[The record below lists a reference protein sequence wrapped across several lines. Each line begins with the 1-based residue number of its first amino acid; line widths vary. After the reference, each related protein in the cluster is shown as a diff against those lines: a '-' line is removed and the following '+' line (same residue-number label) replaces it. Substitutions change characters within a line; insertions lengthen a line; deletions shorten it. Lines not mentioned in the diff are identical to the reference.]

1 MMDAVLDVIAAVL
14 VLAGA
19 LLCLTAAIGV
29 ARFKDVPTR
38 LHAATKP
45 QVLGLLLICL
55 AIALGVRS
63 WPVTAFLVPVVVI
76 QLATAPLSAH
86 MVGRQAY
93 RNGRIARDL
102 MIVDELAAPDVG
114 RVSGDESGDA
124 AAGDGAVGDGAAGD
138 GRSDRGGSGDTRTG
152 EADGSPSPEET

>member
-1 MMDAVLDVIAAVL
+1 MDAIDVIAVIL
-14 VLAGA
+14 VLIGA

-45 QVLGLLLICL
+45 QVLGLMLICVAVAL
-55 AIALGVRS
+55 ALRS
-63 WPVTAFLVPVVVI
+63 WPVTAFLVPVVLI

-93 RNGRIARDL
+93 RNGRIDKASML
-102 MIVDELAAPDVG
+102 VDELAAAD
-114 RVSGDESGDA
+114 RA
-124 AAGDGAVGDGAAGD
+124 AD
-138 GRSDRGGSGDTRTG
+138 GSGDDDPQAEPPAEPPAAPPTG
-152 EADGSPSPEET
+152 Q